1 LQRTGLPEKFDS
13 YGEYERHVG
22 MLVDA
27 GLVEDSSKIW
37 WDVHL
42 HGIFP
47 ILEMRIADICTRMED
62 GITIAVIYAFLLAML
77 KRFRREN
84 QRWRVYSNMLVRE
97 NRWLAQRYGYDD
109 GLVDF
114 GRGERVPYADLREEI
129 IDLVRD
135 DAQMLDCLVEVERAR
150 DIVANGT
157 SAHHQVAIYEK
168 AKSDGAEE
176 REALA
181 KVVDWLAVETLIQ

>member
-1 LQRTGLPEKFDS
+1 
-13 YGEYERHVG
+13 
-22 MLVDA
+22 ML
-27 GLVEDSSKIW
+27 
-37 WDVHL
+37 
-42 HGIFP
+42 
-47 ILEMRIADICTRMED
+47 M
-62 GITIAVIYAFLLAML
+62 
-77 KRFRREN
+77 
-84 QRWRVYSNMLVRE
+84 RE

-114 GRGERVPYADLREEI
+114 GRGERVPYADLLEEI

-135 DAQMLDCLVEVERAR
+135 DAQMLGCLAEVERAR

-168 AKSDGAEE
+168 AKSDGTEE